1 MNPLTRTAAVS
12 AGIAAVG
19 VLSWAT
25 VHPRSSFWGQVH
37 YRAAAATAEGF
48 ALTFDDG
55 PTRDSTAAVLDLL
68 RELKVPATFF
78 VIGINARS
86 SPDLLVRMRDEGHL
100 IANHSWNHARMGM
113 FRGRR
118 YWDRQIRD
126 TNAIIEQTI
135 GRTPAMFRPPLGAK
149 TWCAMGAAAAQ
160 GQAVIAWSR
169 RGVDGI
175 ATTPQRVLNRLV
187 PHTRKGDVLLLHDG
201 AEPQRRRNPAATIDA
216 LKPLI
221 LGLRDRGLSPVP
233 LDRLLNLPAYGPAS
247 TAAPATPDNRSP
259 APEPFRI

>member
-1 MNPLTRTAAVS
+1 MNPLTLAATASV
-12 AGIAAVG
+12 GAAFAA
-19 VLSWAT
+19 LSWAT
-25 VHPRSSFWGQVH
+25 VYPRSGFWGPVH
-37 YRAAAATAEGF
+37 YRAPTATADGF

-55 PTRDSTAAVLDLL
+55 PTHNSTVAILDLL
-68 RELKVPATFF
+68 GELKVPATFF

-86 SPDLLVRMRDEGHL
+86 CPDLLVRMRDEGHL
-100 IANHSWNHARMGM
+100 IANHSLDHARLGM

-118 YWDRQIRD
+118 YWDRQIRE

-160 GQAVIAWSR
+160 GQAVITWSR

-187 PHTRKGDVLLLHDG
+187 PHARNGDVLLLHDG
-201 AEPQRRRNPAATIDA
+201 AEPHRPRDPAATITA

-221 LGLRDRGLSPVP
+221 LRLRDRGLSPVP
-233 LDRLLNLPAYGPAS
+233 LDHLLNLPAYAVAS
-247 TAAPATPDNRSP
+247 TAALAASDNSSRTP
-259 APEPFRI
+259 ELFRI